1 MDRLVNAVMD
11 LVVPPASMVM
21 LAFAWPTLSFLRGV
35 EWALKTLTKE
45 DMLGKVVVITGAS
58 SAIGEQIAYEYARR
72 NASLVLVARREQR
85 LFGIRDNARQL
96 GAGQVLVIAADVVKE
111 EDCRRLVA
119 DTVSYFGQLNHLVNT
134 VSLSHD
140 FSFEEAG
147 DTTAF
152 PHLMDINFWG
162 NVYPTYAALPY
173 LRRSHGRVVVN
184 ASVESWL
191 PMPRMSLYS
200 AAKAAVVDFY
210 ETLRYEVKDEV
221 GVTVATHG
229 WAGGG
234 KFTLDHQEGAA
245 EVQWKQEEREAA
257 ALPGGGHVEAY
268 ARALVAGACRGDA
281 YVKRPSWYDVFL
293 VFRVFAPDVLAWTFR
308 LLLSST
314 PAAAGPTTSAIT
326 ARRPPPAALPAP
338 PVRPLLEYT
347 PVAASRRPAHQVQ
360 KLE

>member
-1 MDRLVNAVMD
+1 MDQVVNAVMD

-72 NASLVLVARREQR
+72 NANLVLVARREHR
-85 LFGIRDNARQL
+85 LFGIRDNARLL
-96 GAGQVLVIAADVVKE
+96 GAGQVLVIAADVVRE
-111 EDCRRLVA
+111 DDCRRLVS
-119 DTVSYFGQLNHLVNT
+119 DTVTYFGQVNHLVNA
-134 VSLSHD
+134 VSLGHD
-140 FSFEEAG
+140 FNFEEAG

-173 LRRSHGRVVVN
+173 LRQSHGRVVVN

-210 ETLRYEVKDEV
+210 ESLRYEVKDEV

-229 WAGGG
+229 WVGGG
-234 KFTLDHQEGAA
+234 GRFTLEEGAGVA
-245 EVQWKQEEREAA
+245 EMQMQWKEEREAT
-257 ALPGGGHVEAY
+257 LSGGQVEAY
-268 ARALVAGACRGDA
+268 ARALVGGACRGDA
-281 YVKRPSWYDVFL
+281 YVKRPAWYDVFL

-308 LLLSST
+308 LLLS
-314 PAAAGPTTSAIT
+314 AAPTAA

-338 PVRPLLEYT
+338 PLRPLLEY
-347 PVAASRRPAHQVQ
+347 PAAARRPAAAQLQ

>member
-1 MDRLVNAVMD
+1 
-11 LVVPPASMVM
+11 M

-72 NASLVLVARREQR
+72 NANLVLVARREQR
-85 LFGIRDNARQL
+85 LFAIRDNARLL
-96 GAGQVLVIAADVVKE
+96 GAGHVLVIAADVVKE
-111 EDCRRLVA
+111 DDCRRLVA

-134 VSLSHD
+134 VSLGHD

-162 NVYPTYAALPY
+162 NVYPTHAALPY

-210 ETLRYEVKDEV
+210 ETLRYEVKEEV

-229 WAGGG
+229 WVSGDAGGS
-234 KFTLDHQEGAA
+234 KFTLDQQQQHQEGAA
-245 EVQWKQEEREAA
+245 ADQVQWKQQQGEREAA
-257 ALPGGGHVEAY
+257 AAATLPGGHVEAY

-308 LLLSST
+308 LLLSTST
-314 PAAAGPTTSAIT
+314 PAPAGPSAIA

-338 PVRPLLEYT
+338 PLRPLLEY
-347 PVAASRRPAHQVQ
+347 PPAAVSRGPAHAQQVVQ